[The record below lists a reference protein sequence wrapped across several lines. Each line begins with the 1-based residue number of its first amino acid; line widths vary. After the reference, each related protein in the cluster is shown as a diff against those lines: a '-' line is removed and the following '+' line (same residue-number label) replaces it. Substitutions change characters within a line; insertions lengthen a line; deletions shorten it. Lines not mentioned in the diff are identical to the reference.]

1 LHIWNTVA
9 LLQQKFLLWSIQVIG
24 LLVMVVVVVVVV
36 VTSPSHGSFVQ
47 QHVRDR
53 GRRRI
58 LLLDNAGTAT
68 ALVVSF
74 CPWC

>member
-1 LHIWNTVA
+1 LHLWNTVA

-24 LLVMVVVVVVVV
+24 LLVMVVVVV

-58 LLLDNAGTAT
+58 LLLDNASTAT